1 MQKKHFFAVSVLVV
15 FALFAISCQK
25 SEQIEQ
31 TQTVSG
37 AGGAD
42 MRIVIVPKVVHPWFD
57 DFANYAR
64 LQAEELGNQIGRKIT
79 IDYRAPTTADV
90 AEQNSI
96 IQQAAATKPTG

>member
-1 MQKKHFFAVSVLVV
+1 MQKKYFFAASLMAAFV
-15 FALFAISCQK
+15 LFAVSCQK
-25 SEQIEQ
+25 SEQ
-31 TQTVSG
+31 TRTVSS